1 MRRRVLLRLR
11 PPARRRLC
19 AALSTAASTTAAA
32 PSAYRLLA
40 LLRGCV
46 APPHLPL
53 GLRIHARAVT
63 SGLLAAADGPEGALQ
78 TRLIGMYVL
87 ARRFRDAV
95 AVFSSL
101 PRAAAASALPWNWL
115 IRGLTMAGHHRFAV
129 LFYVKMWAH
138 SSAPRPDGHTL
149 PYVVKSCAALGALAL
164 GRLVHRT
171 ARALGLDRDMYVGS
185 ALIKMYADAGLLGG
199 AREVFDGMAE
209 RDCVLWNVMM
219 DGYVKGGDVAS
230 AVGLFGAMRASRCD
244 PNFATLACFLSVCAT
259 EADLLSG
266 LQLHTLAVKYG
277 LEPEVAVA
285 NTLVSMYAKCQC
297 LDDAWRLFDLM
308 PRDDLVTWNG
318 MISGCVQN
326 GLVDDALRLFC
337 DMQKSGLQP
346 DSVTLASL
354 LPALTDLNGFKQGKE
369 IHGYIVRNCVHLDVF
384 LVSALVDIYFKC
396 RDVRMA
402 QNVFDAT
409 KAIDVVIGGTMI
421 SGYVLNGMSEAA
433 MKMFRYLL
441 EVGIKPNAIMVAST
455 LPACA
460 SMAAMKLGQELHG
473 YVLKNAYEGR
483 CYVES
488 SLMDMYAKCGR
499 LDLSHYIFSKMSAK
513 DEVTW
518 NSMISSFAQNGEPEE
533 ALELFRQ
540 MSMEGVKYSNVTISS
555 ILSACAGLPAIYY
568 GKEIH
573 GIIIKGPI
581 RADVFAESALIDMY
595 GKCGN
600 LELAFR
606 VFEFMP
612 ERNEVSWNSI
622 ISAYGAHGLVEDS
635 VSLLCRMQEEGFN
648 ADHVTFLALISACA
662 HAGQVQEG
670 LRLFKCMTEEYQI
683 APRVEHLACMVDLYS
698 RAGKL
703 DKAMQF
709 IADMPFKPDAGI
721 WGALLHACRVHR
733 NVELAEI
740 ASQELFKLDPQNS
753 GYYVL
758 MSNINAVA
766 GRWDGV
772 SKMRRLMKD
781 KKVQKIPGYSWVDV
795 NNTSHLFVA
804 ADKSHPDSEDIYM
817 SLKSLLL
824 ELKHEGYVP
833 RPDICYT
840 MQPDNTTQKWRV
852 DLLVH

>member
-1 MRRRVLLRLR
+1 MRRLLRR
-11 PPARRRLC
+11 RSFNPPQRKCLH
-19 AALSTAASTTAAA
+19 AAFSTTASSATVTA
-32 PSAYRLLA
+32 GTCAYRLLA

-46 APPHLPL
+46 APTHLPL

-63 SGLLAAADGPEGALQ
+63 SGLLAVADGPAALQ

-87 ARRFRDAV
+87 TRRFRDAV

-101 PRAAAASALPWNWL
+101 PRAAAAAALPWNWI

-129 LFYVKMWAH
+129 LFFVKMWAH
-138 SSAPRPDGHTL
+138 PAAPLPDGHTL
-149 PYVVKSCAALGALAL
+149 PYVVKSCAALGALSL

-171 ARALGLDRDMYVGS
+171 ARDLGLDHDMYVGS

-199 AREVFDGMAE
+199 AREVFDEMDE

-219 DGYVKGGDVAS
+219 DGYVKAGDVAS
-230 AVGLFGAMRASRCD
+230 AVGLFKSMRASGCD
-244 PNFATLACFLSVCAT
+244 PNFATLACFLSVCAA
-259 EADLLSG
+259 EADLMSG
-266 LQLHTLAVKYG
+266 VQLHTLAVKYG
-277 LEPEVAVA
+277 LEPAVAVA
-285 NTLVSMYAKCQC
+285 NTLVSMYGKCQC
-297 LDDAWRLFDLM
+297 LDDAWRLFGLM
-308 PRDDLVTWNG
+308 PKDDLVTWNG

-337 DMQKSGLQP
+337 DMQKTGIQP

-354 LPALTDLNGFKQGKE
+354 LPALTDLSGFKQGKE
-369 IHGYIVRNCVHLDVF
+369 MHGYIVRNCMHVDVF

-409 KAIDVVIGGTMI
+409 KTIDVVIGSTMI

-433 MKMFRYLL
+433 VKMFRYLL
-441 EVGIKPNAIMVAST
+441 ELSIKPNAVVVAT
-455 LPACA
+455 MLPACA
-460 SMAAMKLGQELHG
+460 SMSAMKLGQELHG
-473 YVLKNAYEGR
+473 YVLKNAYEGK
-483 CYVES
+483 CYLES
-488 SLMDMYAKCGR
+488 ALMDMYAKCGR

-518 NSMISSFAQNGEPEE
+518 NSMISSFAQNGEPEA
-533 ALELFRQ
+533 ALDLFRQ
-540 MSMEGVKYSNVTISS
+540 MSMEGIEYNNVTISS

-568 GKEIH
+568 GKEVH

-600 LELAFR
+600 LELALR
-606 VFEFMP
+606 VFKFMP
-612 ERNEVSWNSI
+612 EKNEVSWNSI
-622 ISAYGAHGLVEDS
+622 ISAYGAHGLVKES
-635 VSLLCRMQEEGFN
+635 VSLLSRMQEEGFK

-670 LRLFKCMTEEYQI
+670 LRLFRCMTEEYEI

-740 ASQELFKLDPQNS
+740 ASQELFKLDPHNS

-781 KKVQKIPGYSWVDV
+781 KKVQKIPGYSWVDI

-833 RPDICYT
+833 SPDICDT
-840 MQPDNTTQKWRV
+840 TQPDNIDQVMTI
-852 DLLVH
+852 

>member
-1 MRRRVLLRLR
+1 MRRLLL
-11 PPARRRLC
+11 RRRLESPPSHC
-19 AALSTAASTTAAA
+19 LWATFSTTASSATA
-32 PSAYRLLA
+32 TAGPCAYRLLA

-46 APPHLPL
+46 APSHLPL

-63 SGLLAAADGPEGALQ
+63 SGLLEVAYGPAALQ

-87 ARRFRDAV
+87 SRRFRDAV

-101 PRAAAASALPWNWL
+101 PQAATAAALPWNWI

-129 LFYVKMWAH
+129 LFFVKMWAH
-138 SSAPRPDGHTL
+138 PSAPRPDGHTL
-149 PYVVKSCAALGALAL
+149 PYVVKSCAALGALSL

-171 ARALGLDRDMYVGS
+171 ARELGLDRDMYVGS
-185 ALIKMYADAGLLGG
+185 ALIKMYADSDLLAG

-219 DGYVKGGDVAS
+219 DGYVKAGDVPS
-230 AVGLFGAMRASRCD
+230 AAGLFKGMRASGCD
-244 PNFATLACFLSVCAT
+244 PNFATLACFLSVCAA
-259 EADLLSG
+259 EADLISG
-266 LQLHTLAVKYG
+266 MQLHTLAVKYG
-277 LEPEVAVA
+277 LEPEVAVS

-297 LDDAWRLFDLM
+297 LDDAWRLFGLM

-337 DMQKSGLQP
+337 DMQKSGIQP

-369 IHGYIVRNCVHLDVF
+369 MHGYIVRNCIHLDVF

-409 KAIDVVIGGTMI
+409 KTVDVVIGSTMI

-433 MKMFRYLL
+433 VKMFRYLL
-441 EVGIKPNAIMVAST
+441 QVGIKPNAVMVASM

-460 SMAAMKLGQELHG
+460 SMATVKFGQELHG

-483 CYVES
+483 CYLES
-488 SLMDMYAKCGR
+488 ALMDMYAKCGR
-499 LDLSHYIFSKMSAK
+499 LDLSHYMFSTMSAK

-518 NSMISSFAQNGEPEE
+518 NSMISSYAQNGEPEA

-540 MSMEGVKYSNVTISS
+540 MSMEGVKYNNVTISS

-568 GKEIH
+568 GKEVH

-600 LELAFR
+600 LELALR

-612 ERNEVSWNSI
+612 EKNEVSWNSI
-622 ISAYGAHGLVEDS
+622 ISAYGAHGLVKES
-635 VSLLCRMQEEGFN
+635 VSLLSRMQEEGFN
-648 ADHVTFLALISACA
+648 ADHVTFLALISACS
-662 HAGQVQEG
+662 HAGQVEEG
-670 LRLFKCMTEEYQI
+670 LRLFQCMTEEYQI
-683 APRVEHLACMVDLYS
+683 EPRVEHLACMVDLYS

-740 ASQELFKLDPQNS
+740 ASHELFRLDPHNS

-833 RPDICYT
+833 RPDILYT
-840 MQPDNTTQKWRV
+840 KQLDNIDQV
-852 DLLVH
+852 MAI

>member
-1 MRRRVLLRLR
+1 
-11 PPARRRLC
+11 
-19 AALSTAASTTAAA
+19 
-32 PSAYRLLA
+32 
-40 LLRGCV
+40 
-46 APPHLPL
+46 
-53 GLRIHARAVT
+53 
-63 SGLLAAADGPEGALQ
+63 
-78 TRLIGMYVL
+78 
-87 ARRFRDAV
+87 
-95 AVFSSL
+95 
-101 PRAAAASALPWNWL
+101 
-115 IRGLTMAGHHRFAV
+115 
-129 LFYVKMWAH
+129 
-138 SSAPRPDGHTL
+138 
-149 PYVVKSCAALGALAL
+149 
-164 GRLVHRT
+164 
-171 ARALGLDRDMYVGS
+171 MYVGS
-185 ALIKMYADAGLLGG
+185 ALIKMYADAGLLDG
-199 AREVFDGMAE
+199 AREVFDGMDE

-219 DGYVKGGDVAS
+219 DGYVKAGDVAS
-230 AVGLFGAMRASRCD
+230 AVGLFRVMRASGCD
-244 PNFATLACFLSVCAT
+244 PNFATLACFLSVCAA

-266 LQLHTLAVKYG
+266 VQLHTLAVKYG

-297 LDDAWRLFDLM
+297 LEEAWRLFGLM

-354 LPALTDLNGFKQGKE
+354 LPALTELNGFKQGKE
-369 IHGYIVRNCVHLDVF
+369 IHGYIVRNCAHVDVF

-409 KAIDVVIGGTMI
+409 KSIDVVIGSTMI
-421 SGYVLNGMSEAA
+421 SGYVLNRMSEAA
-433 MKMFRYLL
+433 VKMFRYLL
-441 EVGIKPNAIMVAST
+441 ALGIKPNAVMVAST

-460 SMAAMKLGQELHG
+460 SMAAMRIGQELHG

-488 SLMDMYAKCGR
+488 ALMDMYSKCGR
-499 LDLSHYIFSKMSAK
+499 LDLSHYMFSKMSAK

-533 ALELFRQ
+533 ALDLFRQ
-540 MSMEGVKYSNVTISS
+540 MIMEGVKYNNVTISS

-581 RADVFAESALIDMY
+581 RADLFAESALIDMY

-600 LELAFR
+600 LELALR
-606 VFEFMP
+606 VFEHMP
-612 ERNEVSWNSI
+612 EKNEVSWNSI
-622 ISAYGAHGLVEDS
+622 ISAYGAHGLVKES
-635 VSLLCRMQEEGFN
+635 VDLLCCMQEEGFK

-670 LRLFKCMTEEYQI
+670 LRLFRCMTEEYHIEPQ
-683 APRVEHLACMVDLYS
+683 VEHLSCMVDLYS

-740 ASQELFKLDPQNS
+740 ASQELFKLDPHNC

-804 ADKSHPDSEDIYM
+804 ADKNHPDSEEIYM
-817 SLKSLLL
+817 SLKSLII
-824 ELKHEGYVP
+824 ELKQEGYVP
-833 RPDICYT
+833 RPDVCYT
-840 MQPDNTTQKWRV
+840 TQPVDITQV
-852 DLLVH
+852 MAI